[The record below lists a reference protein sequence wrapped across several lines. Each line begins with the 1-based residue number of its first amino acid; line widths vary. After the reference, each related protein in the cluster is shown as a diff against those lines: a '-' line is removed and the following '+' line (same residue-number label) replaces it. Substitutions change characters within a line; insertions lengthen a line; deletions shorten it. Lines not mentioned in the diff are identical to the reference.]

1 MLNSAFTLS
10 IGHDDVA
17 EAKINQSQVQYQ
29 VNDESICSINNYQLL
44 DFPCGAGAK
53 VLCSQCRGPGFDPWS
68 GNYDPTSLRAT
79 KRAPQLESPG
89 TTRED
94 PQDTEKSS

>member
-44 DFPCGAGAK
+44 DFPGGAGAK
-53 VLCSQCRGPGFDPWS
+53 VLCSHVGPGFDPWL
-68 GNYDPTSLRAT
+68 GNLFPHTGTKYSTSHN
-79 KRAPQLESPG
+79 
-89 TTRED
+89 
-94 PQDTEKSS
+94 